1 MNRIAP
7 SEKTFL
13 DDDTIR
19 IDAPFLSPSANIEPQ
34 HLHQMEA
41 NEEHIEQPNFD
52 AMVVDKEQ
60 QPTFSFDEKDN
71 EDLEEG
77 EVKDDDEEE
86 EESMKLTD
94 LASQA
99 EEIKSDM
106 GWKEASGTAATIQN
120 GSSAAAIQPPLAQ
133 SLIPKPKL
141 TTSTVVITTAPKSTS
156 TAPVS
161 KIPAP
166 STASSTAPSAASKDA
181 ANTLSIEERLL
192 RAQQN
197 RERLEA
203 KRLQALQE
211 KKSKLE
217 EAEKRREQKLE
228 QIRLKALLCLLS
240 SLTFTSHSLF
250 L

>member
-1 MNRIAP
+1 
-7 SEKTFL
+7 
-13 DDDTIR
+13 
-19 IDAPFLSPSANIEPQ
+19 
-34 HLHQMEA
+34 MEA

-106 GWKEASGTAATIQN
+106 GWKEASGTAATIPN
-120 GSSAAAIQPPLAQ
+120 GSSAAAVQPPLAQ